1 MSPLLINVMLSE
13 LDKWLEARGH
23 RFVRYAD
30 DCMIFCKS
38 MRAAER
44 VRDSISRFVEGRLLL
59 KVNREKTVVGYARGV
74 KYLGYSFYKTKGSW
88 RLSIHPKSVARIS
101 SRLKVLTGRSNGMGY
116 DRRKEE
122 LHSYIRGVIGY
133 FRLADSYWNAASSRM
148 RPN

>member
-1 MSPLLINVMLSE
+1 MLSE

-74 KYLGYSFYKTKGSW
+74 KYL
-88 RLSIHPKSVARIS
+88 
-101 SRLKVLTGRSNGMGY
+101 
-116 DRRKEE
+116 
-122 LHSYIRGVIGY
+122 HSYIRWRHWLLPPCRHLLECGIKPYAAKLTANYRIKYWRTARSHVVQAALSNEWLRKDGY
-133 FRLADSYWNAASSRM
+133 PCLMDYYVTMHRN
-148 RPN
+148 

>member
-23 RFVRYAD
+23 RAD

-74 KYLGYSFYKTKGSW
+74 KYL
-88 RLSIHPKSVARIS
+88 
-101 SRLKVLTGRSNGMGY
+101 
-116 DRRKEE
+116 
-122 LHSYIRGVIGY
+122 HSYIRGVIGY

>member
-1 MSPLLINVMLSE
+1 LSPLLINVMLSE

-74 KYLGYSFYKTKGSW
+74 KYL
-88 RLSIHPKSVARIS
+88 
-101 SRLKVLTGRSNGMGY
+101 
-116 DRRKEE
+116 
-122 LHSYIRGVIGY
+122 HSYIRGVIGY